1 MYKLSI
7 LSIIVFSS
15 ICLNVFC
22 MATSPVITG
31 KVLLE
36 ANQPLESAS
45 VVLLTLKD
53 SSFVVGTTSDK
64 SGNFTLKPLK
74 AGNYQVLVSMLGY
87 QKATRTALLE
97 TGKSISLAPIQLN
110 VETHNL
116 QDVIVSGKR
125 PETEMLA
132 DKTVVSI
139 GSSALNSGG
148 SAFSIMQNLPGVIMS
163 NNGTVFLN
171 GKSGAKIM
179 IDGKTSYMEGTEL
192 VNYLKSTPASS
203 LDKVELITNPS
214 AKYDASG
221 NSGIINIKTKRTKLM
236 GFNVALNTGY
246 EQGKFGRTN
255 NNISLNHRNGKLNI
269 YGIYGLY
276 TGHDMNDLQISRDFN
291 PSVSAP
297 GSTFIQ
303 DSYRKRAEDTH
314 YFNGGIHYFASDNT
328 TFELSANGNLASR
341 NEHGT
346 INSAFYSIAG
356 QNDSTLRS
364 TTDNRSNTH
373 NISTSLGMLHKI
385 DSMGKEISAS
395 VDYLHY
401 SVREDQLH
409 DDLFAITGPGV
420 SSDAYSK
427 GLKNGTIGMYSG
439 RVDLSYPVSDK
450 FSFEA
455 GAKSTVVNINNSSVY
470 ENKSGSTWQP
480 DYGLS
485 NQFIYNENINAVYIS
500 TKVSQQ
506 QFRLEAGIRVE
517 NTNLKGH
524 LLGNVEN
531 KDTLFRKSYTN
542 IFPTATLTYSFTNK
556 NTLNLIYGRRVDR
569 PNYRDLNPFIYI
581 FDPYTYEQG
590 NTSLQP
596 QFSNNFDISYIIKSN
611 YRVGLFYNNTQHA
624 IVKSYIVKSGGKRV
638 YVMPTNMATYNSYGI
653 KMGVG
658 NLVISKFW
666 QSSINVGITRNDYDW
681 QQDGI
686 AYKNEQTTCMF
697 SLNNRISLPKGWSA
711 EVTGFYNSKMALGQ
725 INVSPMWRV
734 SAGIQKKLWK
744 GNGTL
749 SIYSGDIFN
758 SYRTKV
764 NGLFSGSWATADEHQ
779 DRCLIGASFSYRFK
793 KGYESKEFKKKEES
807 FDSKRINL

>member
-1 MYKLSI
+1 MYKLSFSLII
-7 LSIIVFSS
+7 LCSF
-15 ICLNVFC
+15 ICPNVFC
-22 MATSPVITG
+22 KEISTAITG
-31 KVLLE
+31 KVIVE
-36 ANQPLESAS
+36 AQHPLEGAR

-53 SSFVVGTTSDK
+53 SSFVDETTSDK
-64 SGNFTLKPLK
+64 SGNFILQPLK
-74 AGNYQVLVSMLGY
+74 SGHYQVLVSMLGY

-97 TGKSISLAPIQLN
+97 TGKPINLAPILLN

-125 PETEMLA
+125 PEIEMLA
-132 DKTVVSI
+132 DKTVVNI

-221 NSGIINIKTKRTKLM
+221 NSGIINIKTRRTKLM
-236 GFNVALNTGY
+236 GFNVALNTNY

-269 YGIYGLY
+269 YGMYGFNC
-276 TGHDMNDLQISRDFN
+276 GHNMNDLQMSREFYK
-291 PSVSAP
+291 SVSTSN
-297 GSTFIQ
+297 STFIQ
-303 DSYRKRAEDTH
+303 DSYRKKFEDAH
-314 YFNGGIHYFASDNT
+314 YFNAGIHYFASDNT
-328 TFELSANGNLASR
+328 TFELSANGYLARR

-346 INSAFYSIAG
+346 INSAFYTVAG

-364 TTDNRSNTH
+364 TTDNRNKSH
-373 NISTSLGMLHKI
+373 NFSTSLGMLHKI

-409 DDLFAITGPGV
+409 DDLFAAGPGV

-439 RVDLSYPVSDK
+439 RVDLSYPISDK

-455 GAKSTVVNINNSSVY
+455 GAKSTAVNIDNSSAY
-470 ENKSGSTWQP
+470 ENRSGSTWQP

-542 IFPTATLTYSFTNK
+542 LFPTATLTYSFSNK

-596 QFSNNFDISYIIKSN
+596 QFSNNFDLSYIIKNN
-611 YRVGLFYNNTQHA
+611 YRVGLFYNNTQDA
-624 IVKSYIVKSGGKRV
+624 IVKSYIVKLGGKRV
-638 YVMPTNMATYNSYGI
+638 YVMPTNMATYNSYGV

-658 NLVISKFW
+658 NLTIYKFW
-666 QSSINVGITRNDYDW
+666 QSSINMGITRNDYDW
-681 QQDGI
+681 QQDGLT
-686 AYKNEQTTCMF
+686 YRNELTTLMF
-697 SLNNRISLPKGWSA
+697 HINNRISITKGWSG
-711 EVTGFYNSKMALGQ
+711 EITGFYNGKMAFGQ
-725 INVSPMWRV
+725 INIFPMWRI

-744 GNGTL
+744 DNATL
-749 SIYSGDIFN
+749 SIYSNDIFN
-758 SYRTKV
+758 SSYTKI
-764 NGLFSGSWATADEHQ
+764 NGLFNGSSANAEERL
-779 DRCLIGASFSYRFK
+779 DRCIIGVSFSYRFK
-793 KGYESKEFKKKEES
+793 KGYESKEFKKKGES

>member
-1 MYKLSI
+1 MI
-7 LSIIVFSS
+7 
-15 ICLNVFC
+15 
-22 MATSPVITG
+22 
-31 KVLLE
+31 E
-36 ANQPLESAS
+36 AHYPLEGAN
-45 VVLLTLKD
+45 VILLNLKD
-53 SSFVVGTTSDK
+53 SSFVDGTTSDK
-64 SGNFTLKPLK
+64 SGCFTLKPLK
-74 AGNYQVLVSMLGY
+74 AGQYKVLISMLGF
-87 QKATRTALLE
+87 QKATRTVILE
-97 TGKSISLAPIQLN
+97 AGKLISLAPIQLN

-125 PETEMLA
+125 PEIEMLA
-132 DKTVVSI
+132 DKTVVNI
-139 GSSALNSGG
+139 GSSVLNSGG
-148 SAFSIMQNLPGVIMS
+148 SAFSIMQNLPGVIVS

-179 IDGKTSYMEGTEL
+179 FDGKISYMEGTEL
-192 VNYLKSTPASS
+192 VNYLKSTPASL
-203 LDKVELITNPS
+203 LDKIELITNPS

-236 GFNVALNTGY
+236 GFNVALDTNY

-269 YGIYGLY
+269 YGMYGLY
-276 TGHDMNDLQISRDFN
+276 SGHNMNDLQISRDFN
-291 PSVSAP
+291 PSVSALV
-297 GSTFIQ
+297 SKFIQ
-303 DSYRKRAEDTH
+303 DSYRNRAEDTY

-328 TFELSANGNLASR
+328 TFELLANGNLASR

-346 INSAFYSIAG
+346 INSAFYTVVE

-401 SVREDQLH
+401 SVYEDQLH
-409 DDLFAITGPGV
+409 DDMFTAEPGV

-439 RVDLSYPVSDK
+439 RVDFSYPISGK
-450 FSFEA
+450 LSFEA
-455 GAKSTVVNINNSSVY
+455 GAKSTAVNIDNSSAY
-470 ENKSGSTWQP
+470 EDKSGLTWQP

-531 KDTLFRKSYTN
+531 KDKLFTKSYTN

-556 NTLNLIYGRRVDR
+556 NTLNLIYGRRVNR

-596 QFSNNFDISYIIKSN
+596 QFSNNFDLSYIIKSN

-624 IVKSYIVKSGGKRV
+624 IVKSYIVKPNGKRV

-658 NLVISKFW
+658 NITIFKFW

-681 QQDGI
+681 QQDGLT
-686 AYKNEQTTCMF
+686 YKNEQTTCMF
-697 SLNNRISLPKGWSA
+697 SINNRISLPKEWSA

-725 INVSPMWRV
+725 INVSSMWRV
-734 SAGIQKKLWK
+734 SVGIQKKLWK

-749 SIYSGDIFN
+749 NIYSGDIFN

-764 NGLFSGSWATADEHQ
+764 SGLFSGSWATADEHQ

-793 KGYESKEFKKKEES
+793 KGYESKEFKKKGES